1 MTLAARLRPIFDGRQ
16 LGETALVLSPVLAL
30 SLITGDPVWLKAAV
44 VTVST
49 FIAFERGHLAPLG
62 VLLHATAILAG
73 FLLLMLAL
81 RVPALFVLAA
91 ALLAAAAVWIST
103 YDRKLRSVGNFTF
116 IPALYI
122 ACETGE
128 NAPASALAAR
138 AVELLPYL
146 AASALLV
153 FVLAV
158 VHELVSEPAP
168 RRQAQNP
175 FSLRRHGP
183 DNERIPVSEAVT
195 AVVLAVAA
203 AATLVEWGHL
213 DHGQWV
219 IWSAASVVTGDAGAA
234 HLKLRDRAVG
244 AFLGV
249 PAGIGL
255 GLFLPHGP
263 LAYGMAVV
271 ASLMTLVAFRSYLLG
286 FATRCAA
293 IAAALVI
300 ADQSTIIA
308 AERVINVLIG
318 GIAGVAFVLATHAVA
333 RHFRPA

>member
-1 MTLAARLRPIFDGRQ
+1 MTLAARLRSIFDGRQ
-16 LGETALVLSPVLAL
+16 LGQTAFVLSPVLAL
-30 SLITGDPVWLKAAV
+30 SFITGDPVWLKAAV

-62 VLLHATAILAG
+62 VLLHAAAILAG

-146 AASALLV
+146 AASALPV

-158 VHELVSEPAP
+158 IHELVSEPAA
-168 RRQAQNP
+168 RREQNP

-183 DNERIPVSEAVT
+183 DNEPIPVAEAVM

-203 AATLVEWGHL
+203 AATLVEWGQL
-213 DHGQWV
+213 EHGQWV

-234 HLKLRDRAVG
+234 RLKLRDRAVG

-255 GLFLPHGP
+255 GLLLPHGP
-263 LAYGMAVV
+263 IAYGMAVV
-271 ASLMTLVAFRSYLLG
+271 ASLMTLVAFRFYLLG
-286 FATRCAA
+286 FGTRCAA

-318 GIAGVAFVLATHAVA
+318 GFVGVAFVLATHAVA
-333 RHFRPA
+333 RFFRPA